1 MEPPVSDPSPM
12 NAAPVAT
19 STSFLDVAHIQYGR
33 FAAGITGRR
42 DLRVELNDGTV
53 RYRRVLGSSELDA
66 ATERLN
72 LGEPW
77 DVEFEAKQV
86 RRVSWMTLMRL
97 DSDTVELEHITDVEG
112 SARAQL
118 VLRGVRDE
126 L

>member
-1 MEPPVSDPSPM
+1 M
-12 NAAPVAT
+12 
-19 STSFLDVAHIQYGR
+19 
-33 FAAGITGRR
+33 
-42 DLRVELNDGTV
+42 ELNDGTV